1 MYRTMYQN
9 VGLAAVGA
17 CSVLA
22 LSLAPAAAF
31 ADGGHDLI
39 DASLPP
45 SNVNDPLINGVAP
58 GGVPWIIDRGEVR
71 VRDNGRMDVRI
82 EGLQV
87 PAADGSA
94 RNPVRSLNAVLYCGG
109 KAVADSGPHAL
120 TTPGGDARFRVHL
133 AVPKHCDMATV
144 LISPTAL
151 VGARFI
157 ASAVA
162 DHEDDD

>member
-1 MYRTMYQN
+1 MRTKI
-9 VGLAAVGA
+9 GLTGAAVLSA
-17 CSVLA
+17 LA
-22 LSLAPAAAF
+22 LSVMPGAQASSK
-31 ADGGHDLI
+31 HDLI
-39 DASLPP
+39 RADLMG
-45 SNVNDPLINGVAP
+45 SNPDMPAINGVAP
-58 GGVPWIIDRGEVR
+58 GGAPWVIDRGEVR
-71 VRDNGRMDVRI
+71 GRDNGRMDVRI

-94 RNPVRSLNAVLYCGG
+94 SNPVGSINAVLYCGG
-109 KAVADSGPHAL
+109 KAVADSGPHTL

-162 DHEDDD
+162 DDEDDD